1 VELIRGW
8 HNLRPRHR
16 GCVLSIGNFDG
27 VHLGHQALLKKLL
40 ERSQEFQSPSLVLS
54 FEPQPNEFFQQYNKT
69 SRLMR
74 LREKAQAL
82 DEFGVDRLLIG
93 YFNKVFA
100 EVSAEDF
107 IRDYLVQRLGVK
119 HIIVGDDF
127 RFGYK
132 RVGDWALLKAEGQR
146 YGFTVEKMPSTM
158 MEGERVSS
166 TLVRESLEK
175 GDLQKAELLL
185 GRPYSFSGRVVHGDK
200 LGRTLGFPTAN
211 IYLHR
216 LYTPI
221 QGIFAVLVDGLRSTP
236 LKGVASVGTR
246 PTVGGNKIILEIY
259 LFDFDEDIYGKH
271 LRVNFVAKHRE
282 EEKFSSL
289 DELQS
294 QIVKDVEWATEV
306 LALK

>member
-1 VELIRGW
+1 
-8 HNLRPRHR
+8 
-16 GCVLSIGNFDG
+16 VLSIGNFDG

-40 ERSQEFQSPSLVLS
+40 ERSREFQCPSLVLS
-54 FEPQPNEFFQQYNKT
+54 FEPQPNEFFQHYNET

-74 LREKAQAL
+74 LREKTQAL

-107 IRDYLVQRLGVK
+107 IRDYLVQRLGVR

-132 RVGDWALLKAEGQR
+132 RVGDWELLKAEGER
-146 YGFTVEKMPSTM
+146 YGFTVEKMPSTL
-158 MEGERVSS
+158 MEGQRVSS

-246 PTVGGNKIILEIY
+246 PTVGGNKIILEVH
-259 LFDFDEDIYGKH
+259 LFDFDEEIYGRH

-289 DELQS
+289 DEMQS
-294 QIVKDVEWATEV
+294 QIIKDVEWAREV
-306 LALK
+306 LAPK